1 MGKLKLHPTLLPLIV
16 WLIITGQF
24 SNYALLFISLCWH
37 ECGHLVAAYIL
48 GVKVK
53 SCIIMPYG
61 GEILYETKW
70 QITKSQQFKI
80 AIAGPIA
87 TLLLFG
93 IAFFFPGNL
102 SGPLQTIQVLL
113 LLINLL
119 PIWPLDGGRILEIVW
134 SEKKSLQATKTSFL
148 LLSMSCCLT
157 CFILAIWYIPRSMFF
172 MLILILLFYQNIKAF
187 RYRKY
192 EQAFENVVLNRLT
205 S

>member
-37 ECGHLVAAYIL
+37 EFGHLVVANIL

-93 IAFFFPGNL
+93 IAVFFPGNL
-102 SGPLQTIQVLL
+102 SGPLQTTQVLL

-157 CFILAIWYIPRSMFF
+157 CFIFAIWYIPRSIFF

>member
-37 ECGHLVAAYIL
+37 ECGHLVVANNL

-80 AIAGPIA
+80 VIAGPLA
-87 TLLLFG
+87 TLLLYSA
-93 IAFFFPGNL
+93 AFFFPENL
-102 SGPLQTIQVLL
+102 SEPLQSIQKIL

-134 SEKKSLQATKTSFL
+134 SEKKSLLSSRASFL
-148 LLSMSCCLT
+148 LLSMACCLT
-157 CFILAIWYIPRSMFF
+157 CLILSIWYLPRSIYF
-172 MLILILLFYQNIKAF
+172 ILILLLLLFQNIKAF

-192 EQAFENVVLNRLT
+192 EQAFENIVLNRLT